1 MLIRLPIILPVRLR
15 RERVSLQDVIK
26 PTAPPAADIA
36 RLMRPGVGE
45 RSSAAFLTWSASHF
59 YSLGVPASGS
69 VKVARFVSGK
79 EASKAEERYGLSK

>member
-45 RSSAAFLTWSASHF
+45 
-59 YSLGVPASGS
+59 
-69 VKVARFVSGK
+69 
-79 EASKAEERYGLSK
+79 